1 MSSNSL
7 LGTFLSWLRGPERQA
22 TPQSQPDTP
31 GPQPQQYW
39 PPQQSHT
46 PAQVAPQ
53 PRRLPYARN
62 DRLLTISEGDF
73 FAVLRQAL
81 PPGHQLFVQ
90 VRLAG
95 LVRVQPWTQHD
106 KSHWYRIQAK
116 CVDFVVCDERTFA
129 PRLVV
134 ELDDASHDREDRQ
147 ARDAFVDE
155 VLAGVGLP
163 ILHVRWQRQY
173 SQAAL
178 AGQVLAALGG
188 RAGEAPAEQLWQPI
202 PAAPAANPAPAPV
215 AASQLAQATVA
226 EQRRQCGQCRVPLR
240 PGARFCSQCGATFS
254 RGS

>member
-7 LGTFLSWLRGPERQA
+7 LGTFLSWLRGPESQPQPQA
-22 TPQSQPDTP
+22 YQPPPIQPYHIAPASPGPALNAAPQSQ
-31 GPQPQQYW
+31 
-39 PPQQSHT
+39 H
-46 PAQVAPQ
+46 
-53 PRRLPYARN
+53 RLPYGKI

-81 PPGHQLFVQ
+81 PPGHQLFAQ

-95 LVRVQPWTQHD
+95 LVRVQPWAQRD

>member
-7 LGTFLSWLRGPERQA
+7 LGALLGWLRGPE
-22 TPQSQPDTP
+22 PQTT
-31 GPQPQQYW
+31 PQPQPYQ
-39 PPQQSHT
+39 PPQQSPR

-73 FAVLRQAL
+73 YAVLRQAL
-81 PPGHQLFVQ
+81 PPGHLLFAQ

-95 LVRVQPWTQHD
+95 LVRVQPWAQRD
-106 KSHWYRIQAK
+106 KTHWYKIQAK

-134 ELDDASHDREDRQ
+134 ELDDASHDREDRA

-173 SQAAL
+173 SEAAL
-178 AGQVLAALGG
+178 AAQILAALGG
-188 RAGEAPAEQLWQPI
+188 RGDEAPAEQIWRPI
-202 PAAPAANPAPAPV
+202 PITAAPI
-215 AASQLAQATVA
+215 AASQPAQATTA
-226 EQRRQCGQCRVPLR
+226 EQRRLCGQCEAELR

-254 RGS
+254 RAS

>member
-1 MSSNSL
+1 
-7 LGTFLSWLRGPERQA
+7 
-22 TPQSQPDTP
+22 
-31 GPQPQQYW
+31 
-39 PPQQSHT
+39 
-46 PAQVAPQ
+46 
-53 PRRLPYARN
+53 
-62 DRLLTISEGDF
+62 
-73 FAVLRQAL
+73 
-81 PPGHQLFVQ
+81 

-95 LVRVQPWTQHD
+95 LVRVQPWAQRD

-178 AGQVLAALGG
+178 AGQVLTALGG
-188 RAGEAPAEQLWQPI
+188 RAGEATSPEQSWQPI
-202 PAAPAANPAPAPV
+202 PAAPAAIPAPAPV
-215 AASQLAQATVA
+215 AASQPAQATIV
-226 EQRRQCGQCRVPLR
+226 EQRRLCGQCEAELRV
-240 PGARFCSQCGATFS
+240 GARFCAQCGATFS
-254 RGS
+254 RAG